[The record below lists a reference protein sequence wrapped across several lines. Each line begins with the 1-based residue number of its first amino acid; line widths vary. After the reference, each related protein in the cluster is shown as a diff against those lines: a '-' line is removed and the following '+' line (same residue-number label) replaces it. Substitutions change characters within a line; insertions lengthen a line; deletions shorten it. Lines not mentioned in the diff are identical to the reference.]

1 MDPVFPDFSRQKA
14 GPYGL
19 EHLRKYGARGRKLLD
34 IEFDKIAWSE
44 PLIEGI
50 TMKATATQ
58 HGRAFTLIELLIV
71 IAIIAILAGLLL
83 PALSG
88 AKKKGK
94 AAQCINNLREIGI
107 GFRLWAND
115 NHEQF
120 PWTVAVADGGSG
132 WLVNVPQ
139 PDDWTDNYRA
149 ASNELVTPKILV
161 CPTDKHRTT
170 PLALAGPSSKK
181 AAAAAP
187 AQTAWS
193 LLDGNKHISYFLG
206 LDAQESKPQSILA
219 GDSGISSGYA
229 LQDLTFSGANGTSID
244 VTFDATMHEGSGH
257 IVLSDASVHHV
268 STAQFREYII
278 TSITSG
284 NASNAVIISLPRGV
298 Q

>member
-1 MDPVFPDFSRQKA
+1 
-14 GPYGL
+14 
-19 EHLRKYGARGRKLLD
+19 
-34 IEFDKIAWSE
+34 
-44 PLIEGI
+44 
-50 TMKATATQ
+50 
-58 HGRAFTLIELLIV
+58 
-71 IAIIAILAGLLL
+71 
-83 PALSG
+83 
-88 AKKKGK
+88 
-94 AAQCINNLREIGI
+94 
-107 GFRLWAND
+107 
-115 NHEQF
+115 
-120 PWTVAVADGGSG
+120 VAVADGGSG
-132 WLVNVPQ
+132 WLVTVPQ

-161 CPTDKHRTT
+161 CPTDKNKTVPPGLT
-170 PLALAGPSSKK
+170 GPGPKK

-187 AQTAWS
+187 AQNAWS

-206 LDAQESKPQSILA
+206 LDAQESKPQTILA

-229 LQDLTFSGANGTSID
+229 LQDLTFSGNNGTSID

-284 NASNAVIISLPRGV
+284 SASNAVIISLPRGV